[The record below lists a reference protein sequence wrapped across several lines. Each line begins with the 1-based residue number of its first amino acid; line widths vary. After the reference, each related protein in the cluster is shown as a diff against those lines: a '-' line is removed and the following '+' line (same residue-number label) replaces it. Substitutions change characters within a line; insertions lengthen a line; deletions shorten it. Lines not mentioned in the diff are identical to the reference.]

1 MARSGQY
8 SVALPGGGGFRD
20 AAALARG
27 LGDALQRRPP
37 VPASSPVPVLLLLPV
52 LEPQRGG
59 EGQQLLLAAGEKHC
73 VREIADRPGRR
84 SPGPRRRRAGAARAA
99 A

>member
-8 SVALPGGGGFRD
+8 SVALAGGGGFRD

-59 EGQQLLLAAGEKHC
+59 ERRVSICLSQQGKKA
-73 VREIADRPGRR
+73 
-84 SPGPRRRRAGAARAA
+84 S
-99 A
+99 